1 MKIGVPKEIKKGEFR
16 VAITPDGV
24 LELVKNGHSVY
35 IESDAGI
42 GSGFTNDEY
51 QECGAVIFSTPKAVF
66 DNADMIIKVK
76 EPQPSEYSLI
86 REHQVVFT
94 YFHFASSQEL
104 TNAMIESKAVCIA
117 YETVQK
123 SDNSLPLLTPMSEIA
138 GRMSIQ
144 QGAKYLEKNQG
155 GSGILLGGI
164 PGVKPANV
172 VILGGGVVGY
182 NAAKMAL
189 GLGANVTIMDISL
202 QRLRYLSEILPTV
215 QTIVST
221 EYNIKNE
228 IKNADLVIGAV
239 LVTGKKAPFL
249 IKRDMLKLMKEGTVV
264 VDVAIDQGGCIETAK
279 PTTHAEPTYVVDGI
293 LHYCVAN
300 IPGAVPRTSTR
311 GLTNATLPYILE
323 IANKGWMTASSEN
336 KEIFKGLNIVKGVV
350 EYKGIIQKVN
360 Q

>member
-1 MKIGVPKEIKKGEFR
+1 MKIGIPKEIKKGEFR

-24 LELVKNGHSVY
+24 FELTKSGHEIF
-35 IESDAGI
+35 IEDNAGV
-42 GSGFTNDEY
+42 GSGFTNEEY
-51 QECGAVIFSTPKAVF
+51 QNCGATIIKTAKEIFKIS
-66 DNADMIIKVK
+66 DMIVKVK
-76 EPQPSEYSLI
+76 EPQPSEYNLI
-86 REHQVVFT
+86 RPEQIIFT
-94 YFHFASSQEL
+94 YFHFASSEEL
-104 TNAMIESKAVCIA
+104 TLAMIESKGICIA

-144 QGAKYLEKNQG
+144 EGAKFLEKNQG

-164 PGVKPANV
+164 PGVKPAKV

-189 GLGANVTIMDISL
+189 GLGANVTIMDVNL
-202 QRLRYLSEILPTV
+202 QRLRYLSEILPNLQTV
-215 QTIVST
+215 ISN

-228 IKNADLVIGAV
+228 IKDADLVIGAV

-249 IKRDMLKLMKEGTVV
+249 IKKEMLKLMKQGTVV

-279 PTTHAEPTYVVDGI
+279 PTTHDEPTYFVDGI

-311 GLTNATLPYILE
+311 GLTNATLPYIIEL
-323 IANKGWMTASSEN
+323 ANKGWEKATIEN
-336 KEIFKGLNIVKGVV
+336 QELFKGLNIANGKVI
-350 EYKGIIQKVN
+350 YNGIIEKSKV
-360 Q
+360 